1 MTTIPKGKYIL
12 LIDDDTVTTYLHKSL
27 IKDLNK
33 GFEVVTCENGKVAL
47 EFLERALAVN
57 AVPYAIFVDLNMP
70 VVDGFKFLEYYE
82 KNNYPTLYPSLVTV
96 LTTSSNPR
104 DIEKLEAIDFVTYMG
119 KPLTKQRLINFLA
132 AATH

>member
-1 MTTIPKGKYIL
+1 MTAIPKGPYIL
-12 LIDDDTVTTYLHKSL
+12 LIDDDSVTNFLHRSL
-27 IKDLNK
+27 IKDLNR
-33 GFEVVTCENGKVAL
+33 GFEIVTCENGKTGL

-96 LTTSSNPR
+96 LTTSNNPR
-104 DIEKLEAIDFVTYMG
+104 DLEKLDAIDFVTYMG
-119 KPLTKQRLINFLA
+119 KPLTKQRLIDFLSK
-132 AATH
+132 